1 MEAAGTLDTDAL
13 INQRK
18 IGALQWL
25 VGFLGGCALLV
36 EGFDTS
42 VIGYI
47 APQITRMWHVPAST
61 LGTILTADMVGL
73 LLGYLF
79 VSPLSARF
87 GHKRMVVICTAA
99 FGALT
104 FLTITSTSVPMLI
117 GFRFLTGIGVGGA
130 MPSAVALVGE
140 YFPER
145 VRSTSITLMY
155 IGFSLGQI
163 AAGVVSNMLLDAFGW
178 QSVLA
183 FGGGGTLLLSALFLF
198 ALPESLEYL
207 INRGGDVA
215 RAGGILRR
223 LAPEVTVSPATRLMA
238 GKQDLRKVTVGQ
250 LLENG
255 RALGTAFIW
264 AGMFMN
270 LMIYFFLQK
279 WLTSLLVMVG
289 LPQATAIT
297 ATTVGLAGGIVAA
310 FILGPLMD
318 RFGPYIVVSGL
329 FVVSALSVV
338 VMAQALASPVPLV
351 IIGVSLLVGFCL
363 SGGQKA
369 NNALSVYFYPTAL
382 RGTGLGWALGIG
394 RIGGVL
400 GPAIA
405 GPLLDAGWSPADLFY
420 ASAVPMLIGAVA
432 IALMGQFYVHGG
444 TQSPLAH
451 KV

>member
-1 MEAAGTLDTDAL
+1 MATHRSANAQVVPKLGRKHRRQRRRGPMETAGTLDTDAL
-13 INQRK
+13 INQRR
-18 IGALQWL
+18 IGAMQLL

-47 APQITRMWHVPAST
+47 APQITRLWHVPAST

-104 FLTITSTSVPMLI
+104 FLTITSTTVPMLI

-178 QSVLA
+178 QAVLA
-183 FGGGGTLLLSALFLF
+183 FGGINTLFLSALFLF

-207 INRGGDVA
+207 VNRRNNRERAVA
-215 RAGGILRR
+215 ILNR
-223 LAPEVTVSPATRLMA
+223 LAPQLAISPSTRLVA
-238 GKQDLRKVTVGQ
+238 GAQGERKVSIPQ
-250 LLENG
+250 LLEGG
-255 RALGTAFIW
+255 RALGTGFIW

-270 LMIYFFLQK
+270 LMI
-279 WLTSLLVMVG
+279 
-289 LPQATAIT
+289 
-297 ATTVGLAGGIVAA
+297 
-310 FILGPLMD
+310 
-318 RFGPYIVVSGL
+318 
-329 FVVSALSVV
+329 
-338 VMAQALASPVPLV
+338 
-351 IIGVSLLVGFCL
+351 
-363 SGGQKA
+363 
-369 NNALSVYFYPTAL
+369 
-382 RGTGLGWALGIG
+382 
-394 RIGGVL
+394 
-400 GPAIA
+400 
-405 GPLLDAGWSPADLFY
+405 
-420 ASAVPMLIGAVA
+420 
-432 IALMGQFYVHGG
+432 
-444 TQSPLAH
+444 
-451 KV
+451 